1 MKDIIEKH
9 ILEMSYFTAQ
19 SISKIENDF
28 KLIDS
33 GVITSID
40 VVNLVNFLETNFDI
54 QVFVEEVTP
63 DNFQTVDSI
72 VHFVKTKINE

>member
-9 ILEMSYFTAQ
+9 ILEMNYFTTQ
-19 SISKIENDF
+19 NIEKIEADF

-40 VVNLVNFLETNFDI
+40 VVNLVNFLEQNFNI

-63 DNFQTVDSI
+63 NNFQTVDNI
-72 VHFVKTKINE
+72 VQFVESKMK